1 MSEQLSSIESK
12 YGPSATLDYALQQLY
27 EQSPDL
33 GAGRPEWQKSPI
45 FRAWD
50 NVLAKGKEIIGNQSI
65 WMLTTTFILNPI
77 LQNDISGKEIIY
89 KTLYAGTEAIKN
101 LPVIGEKIV
110 NALQTFATGPFP
122 WNTTALIAAA
132 NPALVNLALVAG
144 SAAQVFSVVA
154 FGFEQFQKWQRS
166 ERMKLGIEPLRPK
179 EKPRYALIGPSEFL
193 SRVAR
198 VALPE
203 KQSFKNPD
211 VLIHADNVV
220 PSSFKKEIEYHFN
233 IAGNPQEIVSEAFMK
248 KSGIDRS
255 KHIVFVAFDPDKA
268 LFYGREASAALSPS
282 MFTTMLALLSHRT
295 LPDQPKRPVTI
306 IAPKNA
312 TLLTHTTSQHELFRG
327 FSEKGLE
334 VAVRTP
340 EDILLEHIAD
350 DIHLLRAGKPADQQI
365 HVNLV
370 GGADTSML
378 KQFKKGIEGALPNT
392 IVNII
397 SDQMIG
403 ERAYAE
409 DQQPQENIA
418 ALKALTRQADI
429 NYVYGDTDAQ
439 TTDLA
444 NLLIS
449 VHKADRKKTI
459 ALIERHESVLDA
471 SASSLYHLCIYDM
484 LADAISKMIRPVP
497 PAAQQ

>member
-1 MSEQLSSIESK
+1 M
-12 YGPSATLDYALQQLY
+12 
-27 EQSPDL
+27 
-33 GAGRPEWQKSPI
+33 
-45 FRAWD
+45 
-50 NVLAKGKEIIGNQSI
+50 
-65 WMLTTTFILNPI
+65 
-77 LQNDISGKEIIY
+77 
-89 KTLYAGTEAIKN
+89 
-101 LPVIGEKIV
+101 
-110 NALQTFATGPFP
+110 
-122 WNTTALIAAA
+122 
-132 NPALVNLALVAG
+132 
-144 SAAQVFSVVA
+144 
-154 FGFEQFQKWQRS
+154 
-166 ERMKLGIEPLRPK
+166 
-179 EKPRYALIGPSEFL
+179 
-193 SRVAR
+193 
-198 VALPE
+198 
-203 KQSFKNPD
+203 
-211 VLIHADNVV
+211 
-220 PSSFKKEIEYHFN
+220 
-233 IAGNPQEIVSEAFMK
+233 
-248 KSGIDRS
+248 
-255 KHIVFVAFDPDKA
+255 
-268 LFYGREASAALSPS
+268 
-282 MFTTMLALLSHRT
+282 
-295 LPDQPKRPVTI
+295 
-306 IAPKNA
+306 
-312 TLLTHTTSQHELFRG
+312 
-327 FSEKGLE
+327 
-334 VAVRTP
+334 
-340 EDILLEHIAD
+340 LEHIAD